1 MVIDDDDE
9 EGVNVNNGENLDQSK
24 DPIEEDIEAGDTIRL
39 ANLLASDAI
48 GSWVAVRLHHAMEI
62 THLPS
67 TNDCVNFI
75 FNDNITW
82 SMLAVLAY
90 HSNYLVD

>member
-1 MVIDDDDE
+1 MVIDDDDG
-9 EGVNVNNGENLDQSK
+9 EGVKVDNGENLDQLK
-24 DPIEEDIEAGDTIRL
+24 DPIEENTEARDTIRL
-39 ANLLASDAI
+39 ADLLASEAI
-48 GSWVAVRLHHAMEI
+48 GSWVAVRLLHVMERM
-62 THLPS
+62 HLRS

-82 SMLAVLAY
+82 SMLVVLAY